1 MDQKLR
7 VNLEVVKN
15 ERTFCF
21 SMEAGAPLGDCYTAC
36 YEALCAINEMIKNA
50 TDKAQPKESAV
61 DGEMVEKI
69 N

>member
-1 MDQKLR
+1 
-7 VNLEVVKN
+7 
-15 ERTFCF
+15 
-21 SMEAGAPLGDCYTAC
+21 MEAGAPLGDCYTAC